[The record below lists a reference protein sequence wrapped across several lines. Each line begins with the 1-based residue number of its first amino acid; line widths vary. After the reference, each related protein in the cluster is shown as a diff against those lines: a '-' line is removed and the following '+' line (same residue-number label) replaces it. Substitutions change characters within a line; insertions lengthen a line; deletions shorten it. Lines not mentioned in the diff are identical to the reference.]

1 MKRLKG
7 YFITGLLVLVPLY
20 ITLYVFSLIVGFME
34 GIFDVLPTALRPGT
48 YLPVYVPGMGVAFTV
63 ALVLFVGL
71 VTQNFLGK
79 RLLGLSERLL
89 AKIPVLR
96 IVYNGTKQF
105 METFFSKDSKG
116 FRKVVLVEFPRK
128 GVYSIGFVTGAS
140 SGGLKD
146 KTEAGAVSVFL
157 PTTPNPTS
165 GFFIVAPEEEVMY
178 LDMKVE
184 DAFKVIMTGG
194 IVVPNGGKFMDTVL
208 HKTRQ
213 T

>member
-34 GIFDVLPTALRPGT
+34 GIFDILPTALRPGT

-79 RLLGLSERLL
+79 RLLSLSERLL

-128 GVYSIGFVTGAS
+128 GVYSIGFVTGVSRGA
-140 SGGLKD
+140 LKD

-157 PTTPNPTS
+157 PTAPNPTS

-194 IVVPNGGKFMDTVL
+194 IVVPDGGKFMDTVL
-208 HKTRQ
+208 HKTHQ
-213 T
+213 M

>member
-34 GIFDVLPTALRPGT
+34 GIFDILPTALRPGT

-79 RLLGLSERLL
+79 RLLSLSERLL
-89 AKIPVLR
+89 ARIPVLR

-140 SGGLKD
+140 GGGLKD

-157 PTTPNPTS
+157 PTAPNPTS

-194 IVVPNGGKFMDTVL
+194 IVVPDGGKFMDTVL
-208 HKTRQ
+208 HKTHQ
-213 T
+213 M

>member
-34 GIFDVLPTALRPGT
+34 GVFDILPTALRPGT

-63 ALVLFVGL
+63 ALVLLVGL
-71 VTQNFLGK
+71 LTQNFLGK

-89 AKIPVLR
+89 ARIPVLR

-128 GVYSIGFVTGAS
+128 GVYSIGFVTGVS
-140 SGGLKD
+140 RGGLKD

-194 IVVPNGGKFMDTVL
+194 IVVPDGGKFMDTVL
-208 HKTRQ
+208 HKTHQ
-213 T
+213 M